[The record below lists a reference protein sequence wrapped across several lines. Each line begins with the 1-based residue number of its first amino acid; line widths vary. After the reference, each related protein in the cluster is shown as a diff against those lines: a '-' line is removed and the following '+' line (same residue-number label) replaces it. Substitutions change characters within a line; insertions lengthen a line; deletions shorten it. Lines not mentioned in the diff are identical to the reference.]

1 MNFTSI
7 ISFPGLGIGEFT
19 VRSIALQIG
28 NLRIAWYG
36 LIITVGIV
44 LSTVYAFYRA
54 VKNEG
59 IHIDHMYDYA
69 IFVIVSGVLG
79 ARLYYVITSDHD
91 YSSFYDVI
99 AIWNGGLAIYG
110 GIIGGIAAIFAVSYY
125 KKIRPFK
132 VLDAAGPG
140 VMIGQM
146 LGRWGNFANGEAFGS
161 QTDLPWR
168 MGLVR
173 NGYDY
178 GFVHP
183 TFLYESLWNLV
194 GFLWINAFYKHKK
207 YDGQMALLYLT
218 WYGLGR
224 FFIEGLRT
232 DSLYVGPFRIS
243 QLVGGACFLL
253 GTGALVTFGILHAKG
268 KRLANVTVGEAAE
281 PENETKQKK

>member
-1 MNFTSI
+1 MSFTSI

-19 VRSIALQIG
+19 IHSVAFEIG
-28 NLRIAWYG
+28 GLKVAWYG
-36 LIITVGIV
+36 LIITLGII
-44 LSTVYAFYRA
+44 LSSAYAFYRA
-54 VKNEG
+54 SKNEG
-59 IHIDHMYDYA
+59 ILVDHMYDYA
-69 IFVIVSGVLG
+69 IFVIISGVLG
-79 ARLYYVITSDHD
+79 ARLYYVITSDHN
-91 YSSFYDVI
+91 YETFGEVI

-110 GIIGGIAAIFAVSYY
+110 GIIGGILAILAVSYY
-125 KKIRPFK
+125 KKINPFK
-132 VLDAAGPG
+132 IMDAVGPAT
-140 VMIGQM
+140 MIGQT

-161 QTDLPWR
+161 ETDLPWR

-207 YDGQMALLYLT
+207 FDGQMALLYLS

-243 QLVGGACFLL
+243 QVVGATCFLL
-253 GTGALVTFGILHAKG
+253 GTAALITFGLLHAKRS
-268 KRLANVTVGEAAE
+268 KQATEEAK
-281 PENETKQKK
+281 NEEIKSEE